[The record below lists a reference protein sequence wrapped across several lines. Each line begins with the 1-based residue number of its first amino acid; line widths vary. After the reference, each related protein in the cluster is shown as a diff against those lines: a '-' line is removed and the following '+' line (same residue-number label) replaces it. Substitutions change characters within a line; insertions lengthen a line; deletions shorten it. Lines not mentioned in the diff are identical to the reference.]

1 MKRRDVLKE
10 FDIKEIS
17 GGRPNVFS
25 IKFRTK
31 HSGELI
37 FFPKAISVG
46 LKMDMSANRM
56 RGVLAV
62 DDNYK
67 KIGHPTPV
75 SIDRIVEFNGEKVY
89 L

>member
-1 MKRRDVLKE
+1 MKRREVLRE
-10 FDIKEIS
+10 FDIKEKS
-17 GGRPNVFS
+17 AGKVNVFS

-37 FFPKAISVG
+37 FIPRGISVG
-46 LKMDMSANRM
+46 LNMDMSANRM
-56 RGVLAV
+56 RGVLPV
-62 DDNYK
+62 DEKLNDA
-67 KIGHPTPV
+67 GHITPV